1 VILGLSGHLVA
12 DQAFGGA
19 PSITNYEVFLG
30 IWLLVI
36 SCVGLAGGFISA
48 LGGVVMVALDALSIL
63 FTFAGGVV
71 RCDFLQ
77 LCQAEKH
84 DSKNRLLIKA
94 RFANR
99 DWQPNLV
106 CTPAPATMLT
116 QTAPIWS
123 TTS

>member
-1 VILGLSGHLVA
+1 MILGLSGHLVA

-48 LGGVVMVALDALSIL
+48 L
-63 FTFAGGVV
+63 GGVV